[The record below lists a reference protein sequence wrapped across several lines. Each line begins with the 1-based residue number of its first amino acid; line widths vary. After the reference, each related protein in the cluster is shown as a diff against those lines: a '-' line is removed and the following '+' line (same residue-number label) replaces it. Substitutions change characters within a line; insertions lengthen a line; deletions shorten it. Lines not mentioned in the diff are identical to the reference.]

1 MSFVSRKTC
10 GNPVESSKEA
20 KQSSAEVNAHGAYD
34 EGTQLAIIPIPKGN
48 LIYKT
53 DREYKLSM

>member
-1 MSFVSRKTC
+1 MGTPWKVARKQ
-10 GNPVESSKEA
+10 NK
-20 KQSSAEVNAHGAYD
+20 SSAEVNAHGAYD